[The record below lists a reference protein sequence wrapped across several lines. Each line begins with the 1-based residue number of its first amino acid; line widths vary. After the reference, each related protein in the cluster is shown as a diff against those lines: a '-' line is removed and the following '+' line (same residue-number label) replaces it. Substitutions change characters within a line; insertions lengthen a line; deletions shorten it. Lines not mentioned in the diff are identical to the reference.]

1 MSTTLHHDRDLEEAL
16 EGIEGDRRDISVINL
31 GPQHPATHGVL
42 RVVLTLAGEEVLK
55 AEAVVGYLHTG
66 IEKTAEFKTYHQAL
80 VLTDRMDY
88 LAPLSNNLGYCLA
101 VEKLLG
107 ISDQI
112 TPKAQTMRVLL
123 AELQR
128 IASHL
133 VWLGSSALD
142 LGAMSV
148 FLYCFQDREI
158 ILDLF
163 ELLSGV
169 RLMTSYI
176 TIGGLMAD
184 ITPDFPEKL
193 KSFLAYFPPRLAEY
207 HSLLDNN
214 ELWLE
219 RTKNVGVLNAETAM
233 QYAITGPA
241 ARACGIDWDLRRD
254 LPYSG
259 YEQYRFEVPVLKDGD
274 VYARYA
280 VRMAEIEQSR
290 RIVEQAL
297 AALPPGPWQIDDPKI
312 VPPPKWQISASMES
326 LIHHFKLY
334 TAGFRPPV
342 GEVYQRVES
351 PRGQI
356 GFHIISDGGPRPYRM
371 HVRGPSFA
379 NVQVLPLLMKGG
391 MVADVVSDIASMDF
405 ILGEVDR

>member
-1 MSTTLHHDRDLEEAL
+1 MSTIMHDHDLEEAL
-16 EGIEGDRRDISVINL
+16 DGIEGDRRDISVINL

-66 IEKTAEFKTYHQAL
+66 IEKTAEYKTYQQAL
-80 VLTDRMDY
+80 TLTDRMDY

-107 ISDQI
+107 ITDQI
-112 TPKAQTMRVLL
+112 PAKAQTMRVIL

-133 VWLGSSALD
+133 VWLGSNALD

-148 FLYCFQDREI
+148 FLYCFQDREM
-158 ILDLF
+158 ILDMF

-176 TIGGLMAD
+176 TIGGLLAD
-184 ITPDFPEKL
+184 ITPDFPQKL
-193 KSFLAYFPPRLAEY
+193 RGFLEYFPPRLAEY
-207 HSLLDNN
+207 HGLLDNN

-219 RTKNVGVLNAETAM
+219 RTKNVGVMSQETAM

-254 LPYSG
+254 LPYTG
-259 YEQYRFEVPVLKDGD
+259 YEQYKFAVPVLQDGD

-297 AALPPGPWQIDDPKI
+297 AVLPTGPWQVDDPKI

-342 GEVYQRVES
+342 GEVFQRVES
-351 PRGQI
+351 PRGEI
-356 GFHIISDGGPRPYRM
+356 GFYIVSDGSPRPYRM
-371 HVRGPSFA
+371 RVRGPSFA
-379 NVQVLPLLMKGG
+379 NVQVLPMIMKGG
-391 MVADVVSDIASMDF
+391 MLADVISDIASMDF

>member
-1 MSTTLHHDRDLEEAL
+1 
-16 EGIEGDRRDISVINL
+16 
-31 GPQHPATHGVL
+31 
-42 RVVLTLAGEEVLK
+42 
-55 AEAVVGYLHTG
+55 
-66 IEKTAEFKTYHQAL
+66 
-80 VLTDRMDY
+80 
-88 LAPLSNNLGYCLA
+88 
-101 VEKLLG
+101 
-107 ISDQI
+107 
-112 TPKAQTMRVLL
+112 
-123 AELQR
+123 
-128 IASHL
+128 
-133 VWLGSSALD
+133 
-142 LGAMSV
+142 
-148 FLYCFQDREI
+148 
-158 ILDLF
+158 
-163 ELLSGV
+163 
-169 RLMTSYI
+169 
-176 TIGGLMAD
+176 MAD